1 MAGKPDFGEE
11 AVSSLSPPRGGQSP
25 VLKTSLG
32 LLVAA
37 AVSLGAA
44 APVERVAAQA
54 EDGPPN
60 VLIVITDD
68 QRAGGTLGVMPHTRQ
83 WFARE
88 GTRYVNA
95 LATTPTCCPSRASIM
110 TGLYAHN
117 HGVHTSE
124 RGQAENMDQ
133 LLTLQR
139 YLRRDGYH
147 TAIYGKYLNAWPRAV
162 DPPWFDDW
170 AILSDS
176 TARAYFKGRWN
187 VNGEVSRLK
196 SYSTRIIE
204 RKALRFLKRS
214 EADDEQPWL
223 MFLAPMSPHL
233 PATPHPN
240 HRGIDVPRFEKT
252 PAMLEEDRTDKP
264 SEVQEQVVDW
274 KVVREWRRK
283 QLRSLVS
290 VDEMVDAL
298 FRRLEKRGEADNTLA
313 IYLSD
318 NGFLWGEHGLSQ
330 KIRPYEASAE
340 VPFFVRWPGH
350 VPADAREER
359 LVANVDIAPT
369 VMEAAGVEPEH
380 PYDGRSILGDPR
392 GRVLLEQWKRPD
404 RSVPNWAA
412 TRGDGYLY
420 VEYYAEDRLV
430 PAYREYYD
438 LVEDPWELLNLF
450 GDTDPLNDPP
460 DAAELSLRL
469 HQDVV
474 CAGTSGPAA
483 CP

>member
-1 MAGKPDFGEE
+1 MGRRRLWGVAGL
-11 AVSSLSPPRGGQSP
+11 A
-25 VLKTSLG
+25 
-32 LLVAA
+32 LVAA
-37 AVSLGAA
+37 AATGAA
-44 APVERVAAQA
+44 PQVAAQTGA
-54 EDGPPN
+54 GAGARPN

-68 QRAGGTLGVMPHTRQ
+68 QRPYGTLGVMP
-83 WFARE
+83 
-88 GTRYVNA
+88 GTRRWFLDDGTQFVNA

-124 RGQAENMDQ
+124 KGQAENLDQ
-133 LLTLQR
+133 LLTMQR
-139 YLRRDGYH
+139 YLRRDGYL
-147 TAIYGKYLNAWPRAV
+147 TAIYGKYLNAWPREV

-176 TARAYFKGRWN
+176 TARAYFNGRWN
-187 VNGEVSRLK
+187 VNGDVGRLK

-204 RKALRFLKRS
+204 RKALRFVDAT

-223 MFLAPMSPHL
+223 MYLAPMSPHL
-233 PATPHPN
+233 PATPHPL
-240 HRGIDVPRFEKT
+240 HRGIDLPRFQKT
-252 PAMLEEDRTDKP
+252 PAMREEDRSDKP

-274 KVVREWRRK
+274 RLVREWRRK
-283 QLRSLVS
+283 QLRSLMS
-290 VDEMVDAL
+290 VDEMVAAV
-298 FRRLEKRGEADNTLA
+298 FRRLRRTGEARDTLA

-340 VPFFVRWPGH
+340 VPFLVRWPGH
-350 VPADAREER
+350 VDAGAVDQR
-359 LVANVDIAPT
+359 LVANVDVAPT
-369 VMEAAGVEPEH
+369 VLEAAGVEPEH
-380 PYDGRSILGDPR
+380 AFDGRSFLSGGPR
-392 GRVLLEQWKRPD
+392 ERVLLEQWKRPD

-412 TRGDGYLY
+412 TRAGDYLY

-438 LVEDPWELLNLF
+438 LVSDPWELDNLL
-450 GDTDPLNDPP
+450 GDADPTNDPG
-460 DAAELSLRL
+460 DAAQLSLQL
-469 HQDVV
+469 HRDVV
-474 CAGTSGPAA
+474 CAGRSGPAA

>member
-1 MAGKPDFGEE
+1 MGRIRSCGVVA
-11 AVSSLSPPRGGQSP
+11 A
-25 VLKTSLG
+25 

-37 AVSLGAA
+37 ATSAAGA
-44 APVERVAAQA
+44 PGHAAQTGA
-54 EDGPPN
+54 PEHPN

-68 QRAGGTLGVMPHTRQ
+68 QRASGTMRAMPRTRRWFAQGGTH
-83 WFARE
+83 
-88 GTRYVNA
+88 YVNA
-95 LATTPTCCPSRASIM
+95 VATTPTCCPSRASVM

-139 YLRRDGYH
+139 YLRRDGYR
-147 TAIYGKYLNAWPRAV
+147 TGIYGKYLNAWPRDV

-176 TARAYFKGRWN
+176 TARAYFNGRWN
-187 VNGEVSRLK
+187 VNGKVGLLK
-196 SYSTRIIE
+196 PYSTRVIE
-204 RKALRFLKRS
+204 RRALRFIESS
-214 EADDEQPWL
+214 EETDDQPWL
-223 MFLAPMSPHL
+223 LYLAPMSPHL
-233 PATPHPN
+233 PATPHPL
-240 HRGIDVPRFEKT
+240 HRGIDVPRFVKT

-264 SEVQEQVVDW
+264 SEVQEQQVDW
-274 KVVREWRRK
+274 KEVKEWRRK
-283 QLRSLVS
+283 QLRSLMS
-290 VDEMVDAL
+290 VDQMVGRV
-298 FRRLEKRGEADNTLA
+298 FRRLERTGEADDTLA

-318 NGFLWGEHGLSQ
+318 NGFLWGEHGLGQ
-330 KIRPYEASAE
+330 KIRPYEASVE

-350 VPADAREER
+350 VPADAVDEQ

-369 VMEAAGVEPEH
+369 VMGAAGLEPDHE
-380 PYDGRSILGDPR
+380 YDGRSFLDDER

-412 TRGDGYLY
+412 TRASGFLY

-438 LVEDPWELLNLF
+438 LVEDPWELHNLL
-450 GDTDPLNDPP
+450 GDLDPMNDPGN
-460 DAAELSLRL
+460 AAELSLQL
-469 HQDVV
+469 HRDVV
-474 CAGTSGPAA
+474 CTGTSGPSA

>member
-1 MAGKPDFGEE
+1 MG
-11 AVSSLSPPRGGQSP
+11 R
-25 VLKTSLG
+25 KTAWG
-32 LLVAA
+32 LLFA
-37 AVSLGAA
+37 AVVALVAP
-44 APVERVAAQA
+44 APVERVAAQ
-54 EDGPPN
+54 DGTARPN

-68 QRAGGTLGVMPHTRQ
+68 QRSTGTLGVMPNTRQ
-83 WFARE
+83 WFGRE
-88 GTRYVNA
+88 GTRFVNA
-95 LATTPTCCPSRASIM
+95 LATTPTCCPSRASVM

-139 YLRRDGYH
+139 YLRRDGYR
-147 TAIYGKYLNAWPRAV
+147 TSIYGKYLNAWPREI

-176 TARAYFKGRWN
+176 SSAAYFDGRWN
-187 VNGEVSRLK
+187 VNGKVGRLK

-204 RKALRFLKRS
+204 RKALRFVRS
-214 EADDEQPWL
+214 TEAADDQPWL
-223 MFLAPMSPHL
+223 MYLAPMSPHL

-240 HRGIDVPRFEKT
+240 HRGVDVRPFEKT
-252 PAMLEEDRTDKP
+252 PAMLEEDRSDKP
-264 SEVQEQVVDW
+264 SEVREQEVDW
-274 KVVREWRRK
+274 KLVRQWRRK
-283 QLRSLVS
+283 QLRSLMS
-290 VDEMVDAL
+290 IDEMVGAV
-298 FRRLEKRGEADNTLA
+298 FSRLEKTGEAENTLA
-313 IYLSD
+313 IFISD
-318 NGFLWGEHGLSQ
+318 NGFLWGEHGVSQ

-340 VPFFVRWPGH
+340 IPFLVRWPGH
-350 VPADAREER
+350 VPAGETNER
-359 LVANVDIAPT
+359 LVANIDIAPA
-369 VMEAAGVEPEH
+369 VMEAAGSEPEH
-380 PYDGRSILGDPR
+380 AYDGRSFLGEPHD
-392 GRVLLEQWKRPD
+392 RVLLEQWKRPD

-412 TRGDGYLY
+412 TRAGDFLY

-438 LVEDPWELLNLF
+438 LVEDPWELTNLL

-460 DAAELSLRL
+460 NAADLSLQL
-469 HQDVV
+469 HRDVV

>member
-1 MAGKPDFGEE
+1 MA
-11 AVSSLSPPRGGQSP
+11 R
-25 VLKTSLG
+25 KTSWG
-32 LLVAA
+32 LLIAA
-37 AVSLGAA
+37 AVATCA
-44 APVERVAAQA
+44 TAPAPRVAAQT
-54 EDGPPN
+54 EGRRPN

-68 QRAGGTLGVMPHTRQ
+68 QRNAGTMGVMPATRE
-83 WFARE
+83 WFGRD
-88 GTRYVNA
+88 GTRFVNA
-95 LATTPTCCPSRASIM
+95 LVTTPTCCPSRASVM

-133 LLTLQR
+133 LATLQR
-139 YLRRDGYH
+139 YLRRDGYR
-147 TAIYGKYLNAWPRAV
+147 TSIYGKYLNAWPREI

-176 TARAYFKGRWN
+176 TARAYFNGRWN
-187 VNGEVSRLK
+187 VNGKVGLRRP
-196 SYSTRIIE
+196 YSTRIIE
-204 RKALRFLKRS
+204 RRALRFVKSS
-214 EADDEQPWL
+214 EADDDQPWL
-223 MFLAPMSPHL
+223 MYLAPMSPHL

-240 HRGIDVPRFEKT
+240 HRGVDLPRFEKT
-252 PAMLEEDRTDKP
+252 PAMREKDRSDKP
-264 SEVQEQVVDW
+264 SEVQEQKLDW
-274 KVVREWRRK
+274 KQLREWRRK
-283 QLRSLVS
+283 QLRSLMS
-290 VDEMVDAL
+290 VDEMIDAV
-298 FRRLEKRGEADNTLA
+298 FRRLEKLGEAEDTLA
-313 IYLSD
+313 IFMSD

-350 VPADAREER
+350 VPAGAVDES
-359 LVANVDIAPT
+359 LVANIDIAPT
-369 VMEAAGVEPEH
+369 VMDAVGSDPEH
-380 PYDGRSILGDPR
+380 TYDGRPFLDEQR

-412 TRGDGYLY
+412 TRAGDYLY

-438 LVEDPWELLNLF
+438 LADDPWELHNLL
-450 GDTDPLNDPP
+450 GDTDPLNDPGN
-460 DAAELSLRL
+460 AAELSLQL
-469 HQDVV
+469 HRDVV